1 MTLYI
6 VRHGQTEENLQAVL
20 QGHLP
25 GNLTEQGKEQVR
37 KAAERLAE
45 TGVEFKCIV
54 SSDLKRAMDSAH
66 IIAERLHLPITPM
79 KELRERDWGIYTG
92 MAVVEAAEKY
102 KIDGIWRFPDSS
114 AETDKEILQRAG
126 NALRHLAE
134 KYATDHHR
142 SHPRPV
148 CQKHVRPPPQV
159 RLPRNPLLHKCR
171 NQTTNHISQTHTPTN
186 QRDGSFGFKLT

>member
-1 MTLYI
+1 M
-6 VRHGQTEENLQAVL
+6 QAIL

-45 TGVEFKCIV
+45 AGVEFKCIV

-92 MAVVEAAEKY
+92 MAVAEAAEKY

-134 KYATDHHR
+134 KYATDTIIVVTHGQFVRNMFAHHLKCDYHEIP
-142 SHPRPV
+142 SFTNAEI
-148 CQKHVRPPPQV
+148 
-159 RLPRNPLLHKCR
+159 RLL
-171 NQTTNHISQTHTPTN
+171 II
-186 QRDGSFGFKLT
+186 